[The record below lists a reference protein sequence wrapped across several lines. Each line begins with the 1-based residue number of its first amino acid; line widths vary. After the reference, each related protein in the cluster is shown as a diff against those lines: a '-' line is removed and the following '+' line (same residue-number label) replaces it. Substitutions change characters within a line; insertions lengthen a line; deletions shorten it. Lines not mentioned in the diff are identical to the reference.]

1 MKCDPAIGVGTGVG
15 TTVSSTTKL
24 EQASARAAASG
35 RGSVRVEWGAAVPLP
50 RLTLGLEAGAQPTLV
65 GHY

>member
-1 MKCDPAIGVGTGVG
+1 MF
-15 TTVSSTTKL
+15 
-24 EQASARAAASG
+24 EQSQNFNKRARAEASG